1 MWGIFKKDTV
11 SETVKKIQEKKDLLE
26 YESKDGV
33 YKHQAKAGRYGG
45 SEKESEYVKGPSN
58 KELEKIEKEGK
69 KKAKNEDFEIFNDK
83 ELDILINEVLS
94 KDTSAGK
101 WIDDFVKSEN
111 PKFAGKSK
119 EKRKQMAL
127 AAYYSAQRNE
137 SIDYESFVE
146 LDEEKQGEVVKTGAK
161 EIKHTNMKDKQ
172 DDQEIMEPH
181 SGTEQKFLDAHTIRV
196 TDDPTQHK
204 LDAGKVTRASEPKGK
219 GPGSYDAKEKL
230 GDQKDGI
237 KEAVFKTGA
246 GEEIDTT
253 PGEKK
258 DTSGK
263 VKGKKIAGDDN
274 DHS

>member
-1 MWGIFKKDTV
+1 MKYTWGLFTRK
-11 SETVKKIQEKKDLLE
+11 SEEQLDEVKMADLPSRKIQGRAYGASKP
-26 YESKDGV
+26 ESD
-33 YKHQAKAGRYGG
+33 
-45 SEKESEYVKGPSN
+45 YVKGPSN
-58 KELEKIEKEGK
+58 KELEKIEKESK
-69 KKAKNEDFEIFNDK
+69 KKAKNEDFEIFNSK
-83 ELDILINEVLS
+83 ELDMLINEVLS
-94 KDTSAGK
+94 KDAPAGK
-101 WIDDFVKSEN
+101 WIGDFVKSDN

-127 AAYYSAQRNE
+127 AAYYAAQRNE
-137 SIDYESFVE
+137 STEYEEFVN

-181 SGTEQKFLDAHTIRV
+181 SGTEQKFIDAHTIRV

-230 GDQKDGI
+230 GDQKTGI
-237 KEAVFKTGA
+237 KEAVFKTKA
-246 GEEIDTT
+246 GEEIDVN

-258 DTSGK
+258 DSDK
-263 VKGKKIAGDDN
+263 VKGKKVSGDDN